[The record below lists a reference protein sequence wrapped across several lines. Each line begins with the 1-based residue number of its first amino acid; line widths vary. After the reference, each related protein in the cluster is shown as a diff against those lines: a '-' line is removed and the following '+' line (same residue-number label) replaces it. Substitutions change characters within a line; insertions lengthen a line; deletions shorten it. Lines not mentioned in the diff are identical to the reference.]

1 MKRKLD
7 LLINGWYNL
16 QTGREFTS
24 TAKVALA
31 LSSYDS
37 CCLPK
42 LSRLIEGKE
51 KMTKILL
58 IDDHAIV
65 RRGLRNEIEEHLGQ
79 MHFGEA
85 ESVSEARTALES
97 DIPWDLALLDIGL
110 GKESGLDVLEEFAL
124 SIKRTRFLVVT
135 HFPGQEMGVKAMQL
149 GAFGYVCKTDPPD
162 QIIQAIKQVLAGKK
176 YVPDSIIMQLVT
188 ESGRLQSQDLPH
200 ERLSRRELQLMKLL
214 AHGESQKEAAAV
226 MGLNIKTVGTYHT
239 GILRKTGLASDV
251 DIAHYA
257 LRHNLI
263 LAPAA

>member
-1 MKRKLD
+1 
-7 LLINGWYNL
+7 
-16 QTGREFTS
+16 
-24 TAKVALA
+24 
-31 LSSYDS
+31 
-37 CCLPK
+37 
-42 LSRLIEGKE
+42 
-51 KMTKILL
+51 MTRILL

-97 DIPWDLALLDIGL
+97 DIPWDLAVLDIGFR
-110 GKESGLDVLEEFAL
+110 KENGLDVLEEFAL

-135 HFPGQEMGVKAMQL
+135 HFPGQEMGVRAMQL

-162 QIIQAIKQVLAGKK
+162 QIIHAIKQVLAGKM
-176 YVPDSIIMQLVT
+176 YVPDSITMQLVT
-188 ESGRLQSQDLPH
+188 EMGRPRSQNLPH

-214 AHGESQKEAAAV
+214 AHGESQKEAADV

-239 GILRKTGLASDV
+239 RILQKTGLDSDV

-257 LRHNLI
+257 MRHNLI
-263 LAPAA
+263 VLAPA